1 MAFFKKRERAEP
13 EQDNKEKNENDCDDL
28 LISTYLGRKNITRE
42 MAEEIPA
49 IQGNLD
55 LIVKTAANVPIRLYK
70 RNGKRVEEIENDHRV
85 SLLNEDTG
93 DTLDAKEMKQ
103 ALFRDYFL
111 GKGGYCYV
119 NREGLKIRSLHYVD
133 QRNVGTAKDPDV
145 IFKRYVILVQG
156 KSYFPEDFI
165 TLLRNTTDGVKG
177 HSIIE
182 TNKTLISI
190 MYNNMKYEETLV
202 KTGGNKKGF
211 IKSPRS
217 LTQKALDSIK
227 AAFKKLYQNNTEN
240 VVVLNNGLEFQES
253 SNTSV
258 EMQLNENKQTNSN
271 ECCKMLGIPSTMLS
285 GGGNEEDD
293 KKFIK
298 YCVTNLLD
306 EFMTAINKVLLLE
319 SEKGQYFFAPDM
331 HELTK
336 GDIDKRYNAYKTAT
350 DSGWLQVDEV
360 RERENMEPLG
370 MNMIKLGLQDVLY
383 DPKTQMLYVPNTN
396 QMHKLGEGGNEE
408 GELK

>member
-285 GGGNEEDD
+285 GVHG
-293 KKFIK
+293 
-298 YCVTNLLD
+298 
-306 EFMTAINKVLLLE
+306 
-319 SEKGQYFFAPDM
+319 
-331 HELTK
+331 H
-336 GDIDKRYNAYKTAT
+336 
-350 DSGWLQVDEV
+350 
-360 RERENMEPLG
+360 
-370 MNMIKLGLQDVLY
+370 
-383 DPKTQMLYVPNTN
+383 
-396 QMHKLGEGGNEE
+396 
-408 GELK
+408 